1 MTTRQETICRDIWAE
16 MVKVR
21 DDKSSAYAIGYY
33 EGLKRAHDLAMYA
46 TEYTRDPLTIPLID
60 LGYITR

>member
-16 MVKVR
+16 MTKVAANKNSPY
-21 DDKSSAYAIGYY
+21 DMGYY
-33 EGLKRAHDLAMYA
+33 EGLRRAHDLAMYA
-46 TEYTRDPLTIPLID
+46 TEYKRNPLTIPLID